1 MSLCRLRLSADIAFR
16 LLALLTR
23 LGDRPTCDEA
33 QRSGVIHGRT

>member
-1 MSLCRLRLSADIAFR
+1 MSLRRHRLSAAIAFR

-23 LGDRPTCDEA
+23 LDDRPTCDET